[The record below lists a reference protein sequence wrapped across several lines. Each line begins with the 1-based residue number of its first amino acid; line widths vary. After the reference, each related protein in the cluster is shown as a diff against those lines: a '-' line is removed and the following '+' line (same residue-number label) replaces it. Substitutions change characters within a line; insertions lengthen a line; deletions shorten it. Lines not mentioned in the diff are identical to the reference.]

1 MSNNSVIISATL
13 TEFDQMPNMNS
24 LSNNLD
30 IFKLVIVMFGNAHK
44 NTFQSF
50 ELISKQYQY

>member
-50 ELISKQYQY
+50 ELISKQY